1 MRLKVL
7 VIGGLHS
14 LRWRKDALG
23 GLPPFARHDPDCD
36 ELLPEP
42 VRSDTNGCKTA
53 LERNLARAYCF
64 RMLHGPTILVVD
76 DDTELLALVAG
87 VLERSGMR
95 TLTAQSVAEAEA
107 SIAEERADL
116 VVLDL
121 MMPGE
126 DGLSFC
132 RRLRATSSLP
142 VIMLTAMAEDIDRIV
157 GLEIGADDYLGKPF
171 NPRELVARIKAV
183 LRRRETDAA
192 PVSASPMRA
201 LRFEGFVLLPDQL
214 SLKDARGGEVALTS
228 GEFALL
234 LALVERA
241 PRVLSREMLLDL
253 SRGVNTNPF
262 DRSID
267 SQISRIRRKIELDP
281 RQPQFIKT
289 VRNLGYAFSA
299 PVTREGV

>member
-1 MRLKVL
+1 MQQ
-7 VIGGLHS
+7 
-14 LRWRKDALG
+14 A
-23 GLPPFARHDPDCD
+23 
-36 ELLPEP
+36 
-42 VRSDTNGCKTA
+42 
-53 LERNLARAYCF
+53 
-64 RMLHGPTILVVD
+64 PTILVVD
-76 DDTELLALVAG
+76 DDPELLALVAG
-87 VLERSGMR
+87 VLERSGMQ
-95 TLTAQSVAEAEA
+95 TITAQSVAEAEA
-107 SIAEERADL
+107 PVAGGLADL

-132 RRLRATSSLP
+132 RRLRATSNIP
-142 VIMLTAMAEDIDRIV
+142 VIMLTAMAEDVDRIV

-171 NPRELVARIKAV
+171 HPRELVARIKAV
-183 LRRRETDAA
+183 LRRRDTIAA
-192 PVSASPMRA
+192 PAASSLQRA

-214 SLKDARGGEVALTS
+214 ALKDARGEEVVLTS

-241 PRVLSREMLLDL
+241 PRVLSRDLLLDL

-267 SQISRIRRKIELDP
+267 SQISRIRRKIEPDP

-289 VRNLGYAFSA
+289 VRNLGYAFAA
-299 PVTREGV
+299 PVTREGL

>member
-1 MRLKVL
+1 MHND
-7 VIGGLHS
+7 G
-14 LRWRKDALG
+14 AA
-23 GLPPFARHDPDCD
+23 LPPFAGRDTMCD
-36 ELLPEP
+36 EMLPA
-42 VRSDTNGCKTA
+42 RRRAHTNGCKWT
-53 LERNLARAYCF
+53 LEPSLAGAYHG
-64 RMLHGPTILVVD
+64 LVQQGPTILVVD
-76 DDTELLALVAG
+76 DDPELLALVSG

-95 TLTAQSVAEAEA
+95 TLTAPSVAEAEA
-107 SIAEERADL
+107 PIADGRADL

-132 RRLRATSSLP
+132 RRLRATSNVP

-183 LRRRETDAA
+183 LRRRDTA
-192 PVSASPMRA
+192 PAPALAPAPPRA
-201 LRFEGFVLLPDQL
+201 LRFAGFVLLPDQL
-214 SLKDARGGEVALTS
+214 TLRDPAGADIVLTS

-267 SQISRIRRKIELDP
+267 SQISRIRRKIEPDP
-281 RQPQFIKT
+281 KQPLFIKT
-289 VRNLGYAFSA
+289 VRNLGYAFSV
-299 PVTREGV
+299 PVTREGL

>member
-1 MRLKVL
+1 M
-7 VIGGLHS
+7 
-14 LRWRKDALG
+14 
-23 GLPPFARHDPDCD
+23 LPQ
-36 ELLPEP
+36 PEP
-42 VRSDTNGCKTA
+42 ADTNGYKRA
-53 LERNLARAYCF
+53 LEPSPARAYH
-64 RMLHGPTILVVD
+64 RSVQQGPTILVVD
-76 DDTELLALVAG
+76 DDPELLALVAG

-107 SIAEERADL
+107 PIAEARADL

-132 RRLRATSSLP
+132 RRLRATSQVP

-183 LRRRETDAA
+183 LRRRDTDGAPAPAA
-192 PVSASPMRA
+192 QPRA
-201 LRFEGFVLLPDQL
+201 LRFGGFVLLPDQL
-214 SLKDARGGEVALTS
+214 ALRDARGGEVALTS

-241 PRVLSREMLLDL
+241 PRVLSRDMLLDL

-267 SQISRIRRKIELDP
+267 SQISRIRRKIEPDP

-299 PVTREGV
+299 PVMREGQ

>member
-1 MRLKVL
+1 VQQ
-7 VIGGLHS
+7 
-14 LRWRKDALG
+14 
-23 GLPPFARHDPDCD
+23 
-36 ELLPEP
+36 
-42 VRSDTNGCKTA
+42 
-53 LERNLARAYCF
+53 
-64 RMLHGPTILVVD
+64 GPTILVVD
-76 DDTELLALVAG
+76 DDPELLALVSG

-107 SIAEERADL
+107 PIAEARADL

-132 RRLRATSSLP
+132 RRLRATSNIP
-142 VIMLTAMAEDIDRIV
+142 VIMLTALAEDIDRIV

-183 LRRRETDAA
+183 LRRRDTGAA
-192 PVSASPMRA
+192 PALASAPPRA
-201 LRFEGFVLLPDQL
+201 LRFAGFVLLPDQL
-214 SLKDARGGEVALTS
+214 NLRDPAGADVALTS

-234 LALVERA
+234 LALVDRA

-267 SQISRIRRKIELDP
+267 SQISRIRRKIEPDP
-281 RQPQFIKT
+281 KQPLFIKT
-289 VRNLGYAFSA
+289 VRNLGYAFSV
-299 PVTREGV
+299 PVTREGL

>member
-1 MRLKVL
+1 M
-7 VIGGLHS
+7 
-14 LRWRKDALG
+14 
-23 GLPPFARHDPDCD
+23 
-36 ELLPEP
+36 LPER
-42 VRSDTNGCKTA
+42 VHQDTIGCKRV
-53 LERNLARAYCF
+53 LEPSPTRAYYCCVQQ
-64 RMLHGPTILVVD
+64 GPTILVVD
-76 DDTELLALVAG
+76 DDPELLALVAG

-95 TLTAQSVAEAEA
+95 TLTAQSVAEAETP
-107 SIAEERADL
+107 IAEARADL

-132 RRLRATSSLP
+132 RRLRATSSIP

-183 LRRRETDAA
+183 LRRRDADTASA
-192 PVSASPMRA
+192 PTAPLKRVW
-201 LRFEGFVLLPDQL
+201 RFEGFTLLPDQL
-214 SLKDARGGEVALTS
+214 ALKDARGGEVVLTS

-267 SQISRIRRKIELDP
+267 SQISRIRRKIEP
-281 RQPQFIKT
+281 NPKQPQFIKT

-299 PVTREGV
+299 PVTREGL

>member
-1 MRLKVL
+1 MPL
-7 VIGGLHS
+7 
-14 LRWRKDALG
+14 
-23 GLPPFARHDPDCD
+23 FARDDTNCD
-36 ELLPEP
+36 ELLPE
-42 VRSDTNGCKTA
+42 RACARTNGDKSP
-53 LERNLARAYCF
+53 LEQSCARAYYSP
-64 RMLHGPTILVVD
+64 MQQGPTILLVD
-76 DDTELLALVAG
+76 DDPELLALVAG
-87 VLERSGMR
+87 VLERSGMH
-95 TLTAQSVAEAEA
+95 TLTAQSVAEAEVP
-107 SIAEERADL
+107 IAEGRADL
-116 VVLDL
+116 LVLDL

-132 RRLRATSSLP
+132 RRLRATSTLP

-183 LRRRETDAA
+183 LRRRDTDAGPALA
-192 PVSASPMRA
+192 PPPRA
-201 LRFEGFVLLPDQL
+201 LRFGGFVLLPDQL
-214 SLKDARGGEVALTS
+214 ALKDARGADIALTS

-267 SQISRIRRKIELDP
+267 SQISRIRRKIEPDP

-299 PVTREGV
+299 PVAREGL